1 MQETYF
7 CKKGILKKFF
17 PILTWL
23 PNYSGSTFKSDFI
36 AGITVSFLLIPQGMA
51 YALIAGLPPIYGLY
65 AALSPQ
71 IIYALLGTSK
81 QLAVGPVAMDSLL
94 VAAGLGTISILGPEE
109 YIQSAILLAFL
120 SGTIQFL
127 LGLFK
132 MGFLVSFLS
141 KPLIKGFTSGA
152 AIIIGLSQVKHMLGI
167 SLHQSNKIQLFAIS
181 LVNSEISIHFPTLM
195 IGVISIFILLILKK
209 WTPKIPSALVVV
221 ILSSL
226 WVYFGK
232 QYQEGV
238 AVVGLVPGGLPSFN
252 TPNFNI
258 ETIKNLIPISLTLAI
273 VGYLESISISKTIAE
288 KYKYYQLNPNQELIA
303 LGSSNIIGSLF
314 QSYPTTGGFSR
325 TAVNDQ
331 AGARSGVAS
340 LICALVVAITV
351 SFFTQWFFYLPKA
364 VLGSII
370 IVAVIQLIDIK
381 YAIRLYNSRKDEFA
395 ILLFTFI
402 LTLFVGISQGII
414 YGIILSLLLLVYRA
428 SKPHYAFLGRIGST
442 NYFQNIERFPDEVTV
457 REDLIILKFDA
468 QLFFGNIEFFKQL
481 VFDAVEKNS
490 KKIKGFIINARSI
503 NYIDSTAA
511 EELVVIIKKLQK
523 KDIRVMIVGA
533 IDPSRDIIIN
543 SKLIDVLKRQNLF
556 VTSGDATNSFD
567 GISKKTPLQKKLS
580 RQYNPM
586 D

>member
-17 PILTWL
+17 PILIWL

-152 AIIIGLSQVKHMLGI
+152 AIIIGLSQVKHVLGI

-181 LVNSEISIHFPTLM
+181 LVNSEISIHFPTLI

-232 QYQEGV
+232 QHQEGV

-303 LGSSNIIGSLF
+303 LGSSNIIGSFF

-340 LICALVVAITV
+340 LICALVVAITL

-370 IVAVIQLIDIK
+370 IVAVIRLIDIK

-481 VFDAVEKNS
+481 VFDAVKKNS

-511 EELVVIIKKLQK
+511 EELVLIIKKLQK
-523 KDIRVMIVGA
+523 KDIRVMVVGA

-543 SKLIDVLKRQNLF
+543 SKLIDVLKKQNLF

>member
-1 MQETYF
+1 M
-7 CKKGILKKFF
+7 
-17 PILTWL
+17 

-152 AIIIGLSQVKHMLGI
+152 AIIIGLSQIKHILGI

-232 QYQEGV
+232 QYQEVV

-442 NYFQNIERFPDEVTV
+442 NYFQNIERFPDEVTL

-511 EELVVIIKKLQK
+511 EELVLIIKKLQK

>member
-7 CKKGILKKFF
+7 CKKDILKKFF

-23 PNYSGSTFKSDFI
+23 PNYTGSTFKSDFI

-120 SGTIQFL
+120 MGTIQFL

-152 AIIIGLSQVKHMLGI
+152 AIIIGLSQIKHILGI

-195 IGVISIFILLILKK
+195 IGVISIFFLLILKK

-252 TPNFNI
+252 IPNFNI

-288 KYKYYQLNPNQELIA
+288 KYKYYQLDPNQELIA

-331 AGARSGVAS
+331 AGARSGFAS
-340 LICALVVAITV
+340 LICALIVAITI

-511 EELVVIIKKLQK
+511 EELVLIIKKLQK
-523 KDIRVMIVGA
+523 KDIRVMVVGA

-543 SKLIDVLKRQNLF
+543 SKLIDVLKKQNLF

>member
-511 EELVVIIKKLQK
+511 EELVLIIKKLQK